1 MDIRIEIGC
10 DKEELARTLAGAL
23 ESVVTYLGN
32 ERTPQAKVWKAAG
45 ITVKQDGTTVTASGS
60 IPGKLLAEEY
70 AKQK

>member
-1 MDIRIEIGC
+1 M
-10 DKEELARTLAGAL
+10 L
-23 ESVVTYLGN
+23 ESVVQYLGN